1 MDENNVPEKMQWT
14 ADDNQNEGAAKALLM
29 SVWDEKTRN
38 TMRIDLWT
46 KEMTVEEMKFFFH
59 QTLVTMSETFERAT
73 GEKPMS
79 LAMKD
84 FADYFAEKMKIQA
97 PQ

>member
-1 MDENNVPEKMQWT
+1 MSNADKEKLWVN
-14 ADDNQNEGAAKALLM
+14 AWN
-29 SVWDEKTRN
+29 
-38 TMRIDLWT
+38 DLAELVATTPIPVIVDSGW